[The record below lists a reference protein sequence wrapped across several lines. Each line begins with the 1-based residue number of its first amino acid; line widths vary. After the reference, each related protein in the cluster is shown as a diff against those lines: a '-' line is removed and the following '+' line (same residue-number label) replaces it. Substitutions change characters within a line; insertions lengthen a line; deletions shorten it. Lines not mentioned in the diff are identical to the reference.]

1 MRIALFTEVFPPKVD
16 GITNRLRHTLRCLAL
31 RGHELRVFAPDVAEA
46 EHPGARVIRIP
57 GLPFPPYPG
66 LRVTLPDPR
75 IGLELARFRPDVV
88 HAVGPA
94 CLGVWGIAA
103 ARALGLPVVASYHT
117 DLPRYLPGYGLGFAR
132 GAIWPLLRRVHNA
145 ANLNLCPSNFTR
157 RELRAHG
164 IRHVGLWRGGV
175 DTALFH
181 PGRRSPSVRA
191 RLSGG
196 RPEAP
201 LLLYVGRLAREKR
214 LETLGWVMDA
224 IPEAHLALVGEG
236 PDRDRLASIFARN
249 PVHFAGTL
257 HGEELAA
264 AFASA
269 DVFVLPSDTETL
281 GFVALEAMS
290 SGCPVVA
297 ADAGGIPDLVEHGTS
312 GLLFDPERPE
322 DAVAAVRALLDDPAR
337 RRVFAEQARKFAE
350 GCSWEAETGR
360 LELAYAE
367 AIRAQRRRSRL
378 GRLRRLFQADAVP
391 V

>member
-1 MRIALFTEVFPPKVD
+1 VRIALFTEVFPPKVD
-16 GITNRLRHTLRCLAL
+16 GITNRLRHTIRCLAL
-31 RGHELRVFAPDVAEA
+31 RGHELRVFAPDAAEA
-46 EHPGARVIRIP
+46 KHPGADVIRIP

-75 IGLELARFRPDVV
+75 IAFELARFRPDLV
-88 HAVGPA
+88 HVVGPV
-94 CLGVWGIAA
+94 CLGVWGILA

-117 DLPRYLPGYGLGFAR
+117 DLPRYLPGYGMGFAR
-132 GAIWPLLRRVHNA
+132 GALWPLLRRVHNA
-145 ANLNLCPSNFTR
+145 AHLNLCPSHFTQ

-164 IRHVGLWRGGV
+164 VRHVGLWRGGV

-181 PGRRSPSVRA
+181 PRRRSLAMRT
-191 RLSGG
+191 RLSDG
-196 RPEAP
+196 RPDAP
-201 LLLYVGRLAREKR
+201 LLLCVGRLAREKR

-224 IPEAHLALVGEG
+224 IPEARLALVGDG
-236 PDRDRLASIFARN
+236 PDRERLASLFEEN

-257 HGEELAA
+257 HGVELAE

-297 ADAGGIPDLVEHGTS
+297 ADAGGLPDLVEHGTS
-312 GLLFDPERPE
+312 GLLFDPGRPE
-322 DAVAAVRALLDDPAR
+322 DAVAAVRALLDDPVR
-337 RRVFAEQARKFAE
+337 RRCFAQQARKFAE
-350 GCSWEAETGR
+350 GCTWESETRR

-367 AIRAQRRRSRL
+367 TLRWHGRRSPL
-378 GRLRRLFQADAVP
+378 GRLRRLFQPGVARV
-391 V
+391 

>member
-16 GITNRLRHTLRCLAL
+16 GITNRLRHTIRCLTL
-31 RGHELRVFAPDVAEA
+31 RGHELRVFAPHTADARLS
-46 EHPGARVIRIP
+46 GATLVRVP
-57 GLPFPPYPG
+57 GLPFPAYPE
-66 LRVTLPDPR
+66 LRISLPDPR
-75 IGLELARFRPDVV
+75 ITFELLRFWPDVV

-94 CLGVWGIAA
+94 CLGVWGILA
-103 ARALGLPVVASYHT
+103 ARALGLAIVASYHT
-117 DLPRYLPGYGLGFAR
+117 DLPRYLPGYGLGWAR
-132 GAIWPLLRRVHNA
+132 EAIWPLLRRVHNA
-145 ANLNLCPSNFTR
+145 ACLNLCPSRFTQ

-164 IRHVGLWRGGV
+164 VRHVGLWRGGV
-175 DTALFH
+175 DTDLFH
-181 PGRRSPSVRA
+181 PKRRSIAMRA
-191 RLSGG
+191 RLSDG
-196 RPEAP
+196 RPDAP
-201 LLLYVGRLAREKR
+201 LLLYVGRLAREKK

-224 IPEAHLALVGEG
+224 IPEARLALVGEG
-236 PDRDRLASIFARN
+236 PDRRRLEAIFAQN
-249 PVHFAGTL
+249 SVHFAGTL

-312 GLLFDPERPE
+312 GLLYDPERPE
-322 DAVAAVRALLDDPAR
+322 QAVAAVRGLLDDPAR
-337 RRVFAEQARKFAE
+337 RLFHAQQARKFAE
-350 GCSWEAETGR
+350 GCTWETETRG

-367 AIRAQRRRSRL
+367 AIRLHRRRSWP
-378 GRLRRLFQADAVP
+378 GRMRRLFKMGAVP